1 MSPPT
6 VTTVANLRSTL
17 ITWREAGESVALVPT
32 MGALHK
38 GHMALVSAA
47 KRIAKRVV
55 VSAFV
60 NPTQFGPKED
70 FSKYPR
76 QLEADQKL
84 LAEAGVDLLY
94 APAVEEIY
102 PQGFVTSVDPG
113 PLATI
118 FEGAIRPGHFTGV
131 ATVVTKLLLQ
141 SLPDVAFFGEK
152 DYQQL
157 LVIRRIVRDLNIS
170 VHIAAVP
177 IVRDED
183 GLAFSSRNVYL
194 TPDER
199 SRALALPQNLQ
210 LAAKRIA
217 AGEKAETVLN
227 EARAK
232 MTEAGFKVDY
242 VELVNA
248 FNLTPVPDSK
258 IPARLIAAAR
268 MGTTRL
274 IDNIGV

>member
-1 MSPPT
+1 MIQT
-6 VTTVANLRSTL
+6 VTTIRDLRSTL
-17 ITWREAGESVALVPT
+17 VSWREEGDTVALVPT

-38 GHMALVSAA
+38 GHMALVTAA
-47 KRIAKRVV
+47 KKIAKRAV
-55 VSAFV
+55 VSIFV

-70 FSKYPR
+70 LSKYPR

-84 LAEAGVDLLY
+84 LTDAGVDLVF
-94 APAVEEIY
+94 APIADEIY
-102 PQGFVTSVDPG
+102 PPGFITSIDPG

-118 FEGAIRPGHFTGV
+118 FEGAVRPGHFAGV

-141 SLPDVAFFGEK
+141 TLPDVAFFGEK

-157 LVIRRIVRDLNIS
+157 LIIRRTIHDLNIPVHIAPVSIVRD
-170 VHIAAVP
+170 
-177 IVRDED
+177 DD

-194 TPDER
+194 TADER
-199 SRALALPQNLQ
+199 RRAIALPDNLKN
-210 LAAKRIA
+210 AAQRIA
-217 AGEKAETVLN
+217 AGENAEAVLK

-232 MTEAGFKVDY
+232 ITAAGFVIDY

-248 FNLTPVPDSK
+248 HNLLALTDSK
-258 IPARLIAAAR
+258 TPARLIAAAR

-274 IDNIGV
+274 LDNMAV